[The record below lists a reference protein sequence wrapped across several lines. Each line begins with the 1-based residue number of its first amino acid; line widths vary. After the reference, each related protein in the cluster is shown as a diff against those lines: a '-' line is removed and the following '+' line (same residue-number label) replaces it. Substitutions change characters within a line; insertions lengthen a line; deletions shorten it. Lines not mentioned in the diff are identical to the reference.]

1 MWKQNPKQNQYRTV
15 YSMLPPPFLKKNT
28 AMYSFLI
35 LFEKL
40 ELAEWLLSINEALG
54 SIPAPQNERAD
65 SAFS

>member
-1 MWKQNPKQNQYRTV
+1 
-15 YSMLPPPFLKKNT
+15 
-28 AMYSFLI
+28 MYSFLI